1 MERMVMDLM
10 RIGWA
15 AFFVSANL
23 CVQTISCASLTI
35 PDPSSNVIFNYRWP
49 QTYAPSFPPKKTSLP
64 TDRPERSAIFPLCH
78 HRR

>member
-35 PDPSSNVIFNYRWP
+35 PDPSSNVKCHL
-49 QTYAPSFPPKKTSLP
+49 QLSLASDVCSQLLAREAQP
-64 TDRPERSAIFPLCH
+64 LDRSSRAIGDFF
-78 HRR
+78 